1 MFSTVAAPIY
11 IPQNSVGKT
20 QSILFSYLGIT
31 DSMDMSLRDFGKW
44 LRTGK
49 PGVLQSLGSQRV
61 RHDLAIEQQQ
71 YLKEESELHLSCSAH
86 ETVVRITS
94 PAYIMCL
101 F

>member
-1 MFSTVAAPIY
+1 MAAPIY